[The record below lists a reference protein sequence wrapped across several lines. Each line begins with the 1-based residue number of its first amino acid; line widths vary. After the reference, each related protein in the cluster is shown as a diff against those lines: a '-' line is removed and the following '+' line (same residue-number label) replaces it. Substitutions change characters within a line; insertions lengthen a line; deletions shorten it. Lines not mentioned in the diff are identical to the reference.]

1 MTSRCFGPVLHTGHS
16 TLRFRAQW
24 YTSAIAWNVWLHWSV
39 MAVCV
44 GLSARYGR
52 GNGCS
57 TAEAMGSCM
66 MGHSAS
72 ADGGCSVTAHL
83 ERRSGSSIVVMEWY
97 PVAGC
102 VYIDSGAWG
111 RGS

>member
-1 MTSRCFGPVLHTGHS
+1 
-16 TLRFRAQW
+16 
-24 YTSAIAWNVWLHWSV
+24 

-72 ADGGCSVTAHL
+72 ADGGWSVTVHL
-83 ERRSGSSIVVMEWY
+83 ERRRGNSTVVWWAVAMEWRL
-97 PVAGC
+97 VGGC
-102 VYIDSGAWG
+102 VYIDSSACGWG
-111 RGS
+111 GC